1 MKKLLFILL
10 VKIITNDIIL
20 HQDSCTV
27 NQRSH
32 IAIVDEGPTVPFDE
46 GIILPLMFTSIFRM
60 INKRVPV
67 VLNLAVNSVVAIDL
81 FL

>member
-46 GIILPLMFTSIFRM
+46 GIILPLMFTGICLGVKNLGIFGWRNM
-60 INKRVPV
+60 
-67 VLNLAVNSVVAIDL
+67 SVR
-81 FL
+81 